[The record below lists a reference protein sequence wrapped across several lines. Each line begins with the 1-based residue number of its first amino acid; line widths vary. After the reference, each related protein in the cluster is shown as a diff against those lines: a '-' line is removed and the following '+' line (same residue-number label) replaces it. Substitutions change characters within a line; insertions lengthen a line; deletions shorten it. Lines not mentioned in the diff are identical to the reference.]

1 MKRLFDFVLAA
12 VGLAISWPLL
22 LIVALAVK
30 LDSFGPALYLGIRA
44 GRDGAPFHI
53 LKFRTMV
60 VGADKIGGPST
71 ANDDSRITRIGTVL
85 RKYKLDELLQLINVL
100 TGKMSFVG
108 PRPEVISEV
117 QRYSHEERE
126 LLTVRPGITDWAS
139 LRFRNE
145 GQILA
150 GSADPHQAYRS
161 MIRPEKMKLGLQY
174 IHERSFL
181 VDLQILVQTARALL
195 GMKGPRRRSESYE

>member
-1 MKRLFDFVLAA
+1 MKRIFDFVLAGA
-12 VGLAISWPLL
+12 GLVVSWPLL

-30 LDSFGPALYLGIRA
+30 LDSFGPALYRGIRA
-44 GRDGAPFHI
+44 GHHGAPFHI
-53 LKFRTMV
+53 LKFRTMF

-71 ANDDSRITRIGTVL
+71 ANDDPRITRIGSIL
-85 RKYKLDELLQLINVL
+85 RKYKLDELPQLINVL

-117 QRYSHEERE
+117 QRYSREERQ

-139 LRFRNE
+139 LRFKNE

-161 MIRPEKMKLGLQY
+161 MIRPEKIKLGLKY
-174 IHERSFL
+174 IHQRSFL
-181 VDLQILVQTARALL
+181 VDLQILTQTARAIL
-195 GMKGPRRRSESYE
+195 GMKNRREMME